1 MATALSGL
9 LVRHFREA
17 LIDGTGESA
26 ELQFNIPRGLAISVR
41 SVRTRSLIP
50 AHDGAQISVDSLL
63 SLDGPA
69 LSGNALNTQ
78 ALYEAHEVLDSVIV
92 ATNLVADITTTGA
105 SLLSDHTETVFDE
118 PILTARNLG
127 AAGVAI
133 GASGEIFIDIYYVWV
148 QVSIQEFIRLI
159 ADLRT

>member
-9 LVRHFREA
+9 LVRHYREA

-26 ELQFNIPRGLAISVR
+26 ELQFNIPRGLAISIEAITGR
-41 SVRTRSLIP
+41 LNLGDL
-50 AHDGAQISVDSLL
+50 DGAAITVDLLL

-69 LSGNALNTQ
+69 LSSNALSTQ
-78 ALYEAHEVLDSVIV
+78 ALYEAHEVLDSVIFAMNGKNDNV
-92 ATNLVADITTTGA
+92 TTGGTLQA
-105 SLLSDHTETVFDE
+105 MHEHFQLPE

-127 AAGVAI
+127 AAGLSI
-133 GASGEIFIDIYYVWV
+133 GASGEIFIDIYFKWV